1 MGKKGKTTVY
11 PDMPAYRRVVL
22 CLWIFTVGLQILYGP
37 SPACAQSLWLTAVL
51 LEAARSDCR
60 NGTIPMALV
69 GRGLGGWPLV
79 IGNIGW
85 RPALCRAMEG
95 AAALGLLLAV
105 TVLGERLFKK
115 RLLGGGDIRL
125 VGLIGLWLG
134 WRGCWLWRNAVFE
147 NAGPSD
153 GDRRW
158 PPEPCFISYFFQI
171 DEVDEFGNGTNR

>member
-1 MGKKGKTTVY
+1 
-11 PDMPAYRRVVL
+11 
-22 CLWIFTVGLQILYGP
+22 
-37 SPACAQSLWLTAVL
+37 
-51 LEAARSDCR
+51 
-60 NGTIPMALV
+60 MALV

-134 WRGCWLWRNAVFE
+134 WRGCWLSVWAAAMLALAECCFRKCRAVRWGPALA
-147 NAGPSD
+147 AGTL
-153 GDRRW
+153 
-158 PPEPCFISYFFQI
+158 FYIVFFS
-171 DEVDEFGNGTNR
+171 NR